1 MLSLRNKRE
10 GITFLS
16 TPVVFSILIIIT
28 ILRIYSLQVSPVEL
42 SVDEAQY
49 WHWSRNIDFGYFT
62 KPPFIAWM
70 ISLSTF
76 VFGNEEWAVRLF
88 SPIMHLLISLVLWA
102 TAKFTFGSNS
112 GKIAAIIWIFTPAAS
127 LGGFIIS
134 TDTPLLL
141 FWSLSL
147 LFLIIS
153 LRQDSSFTSLFVGI
167 FLGLAFLSKYAALY
181 FLIFFIIWWLIYD
194 RSTFL
199 SIKNISIILFT
210 SFLIASTNLYWNY
223 LNDFATV
230 NHTISNANLSEII
243 INYNNVIDFL
253 SSQFLVFGPL
263 LFLLYLLVIINSLF
277 NKDRG
282 INLLAVLSL
291 PIIILITIQSFLK
304 IANANWAITAY
315 IGATLIISYY
325 VTRKR
330 NNIFKIFFYLGLL
343 LNIALSIYILNIS
356 ISGSFY
362 PVDLK
367 SNPLRKNLGFEN
379 LASKI
384 HDTFKEEKVSKII
397 FEKRGDISRFNYY
410 LNKNDNNLKNKI
422 FIKTNSLIPGNFYEL
437 NFNYDLI
444 NKTEG
449 EKILIVK
456 NVPDIKET
464 NYNLNEIKF
473 IKSITTKTVQNLKR
487 TYYLY
492 VGEIR

>member
-10 GITFLS
+10 RFTLLN
-16 TPVVFSILIIIT
+16 TPIILFILIIVT
-28 ILRIYSLQVSPVEL
+28 ILRIYSLYVSPIEL

-62 KPPFIAWM
+62 KPPLIAWL
-70 ISLSTF
+70 IGFSTLI
-76 VFGNEEWAVRLF
+76 FGNEEWAVRLF
-88 SPIMHLLISLVLWA
+88 APIIHLFISLVLWV
-102 TAKFTFGSNS
+102 TAKFAFGSNS
-112 GKIAAIIWIFTPAAS
+112 GKIAALIWIFTPAAS

-147 LFLIIS
+147 LFLLIS
-153 LRQDSSFTSLFVGI
+153 LRQNSSFTSSFVGI
-167 FLGLAFLSKYAALY
+167 FLGFAFLSKYAALY

-194 RSTFL
+194 RSKFL
-199 SIKNISIILFT
+199 SIKNILIILFT

-230 NHTISNANLSEII
+230 NHTISNANLSII
-243 INYNNVIDFL
+243 TLNYNNVIDFL

-263 LFLLYLLVIINSLF
+263 LFLLYLLIIIDSLF
-277 NKDRG
+277 KDRD
-282 INLLAVLSL
+282 ITLLAVISF
-291 PIIILITIQSFLK
+291 PIIALITVQSFLK
-304 IANANWAITAY
+304 IANANWAVTAY
-315 IGATLIISYY
+315 VGATLIISYY
-325 VTRKR
+325 VILTRSTV
-330 NNIFKIFFYLGLL
+330 FKIFFYLGLC
-343 LNIALSIYILNIS
+343 LNIAISAYILTITIN
-356 ISGSFY
+356 GSFY
-362 PVDLK
+362 PLNLK

-384 HDTFKEEKVSKII
+384 YDTFKEEKVSKII

-410 LNKNDNNLKNKI
+410 LNRRDNDLENKI
-422 FIKTNSLIPGNFYEL
+422 FIKTNSLIPGNFYES

-444 NKTEG
+444 NKTKG

-456 NVPDIKET
+456 NVPDITEA
-464 NYNLNEIKF
+464 NYNLNEIKL
-473 IKSITTKTVQNLKR
+473 IKIITTKTVKNLKR

-492 VGEIR
+492 VGQIR

>member
-10 GITFLS
+10 SFTLLN
-16 TPVVFSILIIIT
+16 TPVVLFILITVT
-28 ILRIYSLQVSPVEL
+28 ILRIYSLYVSPIEL

-62 KPPFIAWM
+62 KPPLIAWL
-70 ISLSTF
+70 IGFSTF
-76 VFGNEEWAVRLF
+76 IFGNEEWAVRLF
-88 SPIMHLLISLVLWA
+88 APITHLFISLVLWGTTKYA
-102 TAKFTFGSNS
+102 FGKNS
-112 GKIAAIIWIFTPAAS
+112 GKIAALIWIFTPAAS

-147 LFLIIS
+147 LFLLIS
-153 LRQDSSFTSLFVGI
+153 LRQNSSFTSLFVGI
-167 FLGLAFLSKYAALY
+167 FLGFAFLSKYAALY

-199 SIKNISIILFT
+199 NIKNLLIILFT

-223 LNDFATV
+223 LNDFVTV
-230 NHTISNANLSEII
+230 NHTISNANLSVITL
-243 INYNNVIDFL
+243 NYNNVIDFL

-263 LFLLYLLVIINSLF
+263 LLLLYLLVIMDSF
-277 NKDRG
+277 FKDRE
-282 INLLAVLSL
+282 ITLFALISF

-304 IANANWAITAY
+304 IANANWAVTAY
-315 IGATLIISYY
+315 VGATLIVSYY
-325 VTRKR
+325 VIMTRSTV
-330 NNIFKIFFYLGLL
+330 FKIFFYLGLF
-343 LNIALSIYILNIS
+343 LNIAISAYILTITIN
-356 ISGSFY
+356 GSFY
-362 PVDLK
+362 PLNLK

-384 HDTFKEEKVSKII
+384 HDTLNEEKVSKII

-410 LNKNDNNLKNKI
+410 LNKHNNNLKNKI
-422 FIKTNSLIPGNFYEL
+422 FIKTNSLVPGNFYEL

-444 NKTEG
+444 NTTAG

-456 NVPDIKET
+456 NVPDISET

-492 VGEIR
+492 VGEAR

>member
-10 GITFLS
+10 SFTLLN
-16 TPVVFSILIIIT
+16 TPVVLFILIIIT
-28 ILRIYSLQVSPVEL
+28 ILRTYSLHVSPIEL

-62 KPPFIAWM
+62 KPPFVAWM
-70 ISLSTF
+70 ISFSTLI
-76 VFGNEEWAVRLF
+76 FGNEEWAVRLF
-88 SPIMHLLISLVLWA
+88 SPITHLLISLVLWG
-102 TAKFTFGSNS
+102 TAKFAFGPNS
-112 GKIAAIIWIFTPAAS
+112 GRIAALIWIFLPAAS

-147 LFLIIS
+147 LFLLIA
-153 LRQDSSFTSLFVGI
+153 LRQNSSLSSLFVGI
-167 FLGLAFLSKYAALY
+167 FLGFSFLSKYAALY
-181 FLIFFIIWWLIYD
+181 FLIFFVIWWLIYD

-199 SIKNISIILFT
+199 SVKNILIIFFT

-230 NHTISNANLSEII
+230 NHTISNANLSVITF
-243 INYNNVIDFL
+243 NYNNVIDFL

-263 LFLLYLLVIINSLF
+263 LFLLYLLVIIESF
-277 NKDRG
+277 FKDQK
-282 INLLAVLSL
+282 ISLLAMISF

-304 IANANWAITAY
+304 IANANWAVTAY
-315 IGATLIISYY
+315 VSATLVISYF
-325 VTRKR
+325 VTTTRSA
-330 NNIFKIFFYLGLL
+330 IFKISFYLGLF
-343 LNIALSIYILNIS
+343 LNIAISLYILTIS
-356 ISGSFY
+356 INGSFY
-362 PVDLK
+362 PLNLK

-384 HDTFKEEKVSKII
+384 YETFKEEKVSKIV

-410 LNKNDNNLKNKI
+410 LNWHDNNLKDKI
-422 FIKTNSLIPGNFYEL
+422 FIKTNSLTPGNFYES
-437 NFNYDLI
+437 NFNYNLI
-444 NKTEG
+444 NKTKG

-456 NVPDIKET
+456 NAPDIVET
-464 NYNLNEIKF
+464 NYNLKGIKL

>member
-1 MLSLRNKRE
+1 MLSLRKKRE
-10 GITFLS
+10 SFTLLN
-16 TPVVFSILIIIT
+16 TPVVLFILILIT
-28 ILRIYSLQVSPVEL
+28 IFRVYSLQISPVEL

-70 ISLSTF
+70 IGFSTLI
-76 VFGNEEWAVRLF
+76 FGNEEWAVRLF
-88 SPIMHLLISLVLWA
+88 SPIAHLFISLVLWR
-102 TAKFTFGSNS
+102 TAKFAFGSIS
-112 GKIAAIIWIFTPAAS
+112 GKVAALTWIFTPAAS

-147 LFLIIS
+147 FFLLIS
-153 LRQDSSFTSLFVGI
+153 VRLNSIFTSLFVGF
-167 FLGLAFLSKYAALY
+167 FLGFAFLSKYAALY
-181 FLIFFIIWWLIYD
+181 FMIFFIIWWLIYD

-199 SIKNISIILFT
+199 SIKNILIIFFT

-230 NHTISNANLSEII
+230 NHTISNANLSVITL
-243 INYNNVIDFL
+243 NFNNVIDFL
-253 SSQFLVFGPL
+253 SAQFLVFGPL
-263 LFLLYLLVIINSLF
+263 FFLLYLLIIMDSF
-277 NKDRG
+277 FKDRD
-282 INLLAVLSL
+282 ITLLAMISF
-291 PIIILITIQSFLK
+291 PIIFLITVQSFLK
-304 IANANWAITAY
+304 IANANWAVTAY

-325 VTRKR
+325 ITMTRST
-330 NNIFKIFFYLGLL
+330 IFRISFYLGLF
-343 LNIALSIYILNIS
+343 LNIAISAYILIITIN
-356 ISGSFY
+356 GSFY
-362 PVDLK
+362 PLNLK
-367 SNPLRKNLGFEN
+367 SNPLRKNLGFET

-397 FEKRGDISRFNYY
+397 FEKRGDITRFNYY
-410 LNKNDNNLKNKI
+410 LNRYDNDLENKI
-422 FIKTNSLIPGNFYEL
+422 FIKTNSLVPGNFYEL

-444 NKTEG
+444 NKTKG

-456 NVPDIKET
+456 NFPEIIDT
-464 NYNLNEIKF
+464 NYNLNEVKL
-473 IKSITTKTVQNLKR
+473 IKSITSNTVKNLKR